1 MYCKYGLVCSQ
12 LGPKSPPPS
21 SSLKAHL
28 AISSIQVDPLLTIFI
43 VLFKSFK
50 TNFET
55 YLLERDYKT
64 KQ

>member
-12 LGPKSPPPS
+12 LGPKSPPPFE
-21 SSLKAHL
+21 
-28 AISSIQVDPLLTIFI
+28 FI
-43 VLFKSFK
+43 EGSFGNKFYTSGPTFFILLFKSFK

-55 YLLERDYKT
+55 DLLERDYKT